1 MGLGHYDFAV
11 VYDVLAQMSGVKGSV
26 A

>member
-1 MGLGHYDFAV
+1 MGLDKYDFAV
-11 VYDVLAQMSGVKGSV
+11 VYDVLASMSGVKGSV